1 MTKQE
6 TDPAAELLARAEQ
19 GDRQAVEELFSLHRH
34 RLVRMV
40 QVRLDRRLRG
50 RVDASDVIQEAALEA
65 LERLPKY
72 LQKRDMPFFIWLR
85 FLTGQKLLQ
94 LHRHHLGVQAR
105 DARREVH
112 IDRPPIADASSV
124 MLAQQLV
131 GSVTTPSMAAN
142 RLERKERLEW
152 ALNEMSAT
160 DREILCLR
168 HFEQL
173 TNGEAARELGLDESA
188 ASKRYMRALKRLKQ
202 SLDDSADMG

>member
-1 MTKQE
+1 MQE

-19 GDRQAVEELFSLHRH
+19 GDREAVEELFSQHRD
-34 RLVRMV
+34 RLIRMV
-40 QVRLDRRLRG
+40 QVRLDRRLKG
-50 RVDASDVIQEAALEA
+50 RVDASDVIQEAAVEAYNRLQAYLE
-65 LERLPKY
+65 
-72 LQKRDMPFFIWLR
+72 KRDMPFFLWLR

-105 DARREVH
+105 DARREVY
-112 IDRPPIADASSV
+112 IDRQPMPEASSV

-131 GSVTTPSMAAN
+131 GSITSPSMAAN
-142 RLERKERLEW
+142 RMERKARLER
-152 ALNEMSAT
+152 ALNDMSSA

-173 TNGEAARELGLDESA
+173 TNGEAARELGLDDSA

-202 SLDDSADMG
+202 NLDDSVDLG